1 MASDS
6 DRGNLWS
13 KITKFFSGKNADHVE
28 QAIIEASQDGEL
40 EADEGS
46 MLLSILRMDDLQV
59 QEIMT
64 PRTDITAVEETC
76 TVAEAI
82 EAIVESGHSR
92 IPIYRENRDNI
103 VGVLYAKDLLEEA
116 IAPDNHQK
124 PVSGIMRPAFFV
136 PETKNVLELLNEFK
150 SKKNHMAVILDEYG
164 GTSGLVTIEDVLE
177 EIVGDIEDEHDAPK
191 EADIVALEGGQAFLS
206 GRAYLEDI
214 NAELGTSL
222 ASEEVET
229 IGGLLSHIAG
239 CLPGPGDEFVLGEL
253 HFKVKEADNKHV
265 HKVLVSNL
273 PPRKSEN
280 HADAGSE

>member
-1 MASDS
+1 LVNDS
-6 DRGNLWS
+6 DGGRFWH
-13 KITKFFSGKNADHVE
+13 KITKFFGGKNSDNVT
-28 QAIIEASQDGEL
+28 QAILEASQDGEL

-76 TVAEAI
+76 SVVKAI

-92 IPIYRENRDNI
+92 IPIYKENRDNI
-103 VGVLYAKDLLEEA
+103 VGIIYAKDLLQEA
-116 IAPDNHQK
+116 IAPDNHLK
-124 PVSGIMRPAFFV
+124 PVSGVMRQAFFV

-177 EIVGDIEDEHDAPK
+177 EIVGDIEDEHDAPR
-191 EADIVALEGGQAFLS
+191 EADIVTLDGGQAFLS

-222 ASEEVET
+222 SSEEVET

-239 CLPGPGDEFVLGEL
+239 RLPRPGDEFALGGL
-253 HFKVKEADNKHV
+253 HFKIKEADNKHV

-273 PPRKSEN
+273 PLSNGEN
-280 HADAGSE
+280 TEAAENE

>member
-1 MASDS
+1 LDSDS
-6 DRGNLWS
+6 AGGSFWHR
-13 KITKFFSGKNADHVE
+13 ITKFFSGKNPDNVE

-59 QEIMT
+59 YEIMT
-64 PRTDITAVEETC
+64 PRTDITAVEENC
-76 TVAEAI
+76 SVAKTI

-103 VGVLYAKDLLEEA
+103 VGITYAKDLLQEA
-116 IAPDNHQK
+116 VTPDNHLK
-124 PVSGIMRPAFFV
+124 PVSKIMRQAFFV

-177 EIVGDIEDEHDAPK
+177 EIVGDIEDEHDAPR
-191 EADIVALEGGQAFLS
+191 EADIVSLKDGQALLS

-222 ASEEVET
+222 SSEEVET

-239 CLPGPGDEFVLGEL
+239 CLPKAGDEFTLGEL

-273 PPRKSEN
+273 PPHDTEN
-280 HADAGSE
+280 HTNAESA